1 MALND
6 TQSSWR
12 IGSVPDSRPD
22 LISRYTRNTGDCPGG
37 NSRGRKEGRMMR
49 IRAVHIII
57 TIACWLRNCRS
68 RKIQRTFH
76 YSRICIDLLNNL
88 QVKLVWWAYRQT
100 TRSLQIASG
109 IRYPTHLSSLV
120 LLLFSSLHVV
130 IVFHTA
136 RRQLPGQK
144 ENQVLCH
151 LRNSSKT
158 VFFSLSL

>member
-1 MALND
+1 
-6 TQSSWR
+6 
-12 IGSVPDSRPD
+12 
-22 LISRYTRNTGDCPGG
+22 
-37 NSRGRKEGRMMR
+37 MR
-49 IRAVHIII
+49 IRAVRRIII

-88 QVKLVWWAYRQT
+88 QVKLVYGAYRQT

-120 LLLFSSLHVV
+120 LRIFMYVGRQP
-130 IVFHTA
+130 A

-144 ENQVLCH
+144 ENRVLCN
-151 LRNSSKT
+151 LRNSSRT
-158 VFFSLSL
+158 VSDSFSLPPSLSHSGSERESANWIRNKIMRNN